1 MTDTRAIRW
10 SAWTLFAMG
19 VSQLIVHIQTMSQL
33 GNPPDERA
41 RGLYLAMN
49 AYTVPDFPIERSIL
63 SRYFGYSLMMAA
75 TSLLIAALV
84 LVAVKSMEND
94 PQALRRLA
102 RMYLGGLLVL
112 SIISVNYFIWPPTI
126 FLLVSFG
133 FAAFALAGFRKAA

>member
-19 VSQLIVHIQTMSQL
+19 AAQLLVHIQTMSQF
-33 GNPPDERA
+33 GSPPDDRTRA
-41 RGLYLAMN
+41 IYMAMN
-49 AYTVPDFPIERSIL
+49 GYTVPDFPIERSIL

-84 LVAVKSMEND
+84 LVAVKSMQED
-94 PQALRRLA
+94 RPALRRLA
-102 RMYLGGLLVL
+102 RMYLAGLLVL
-112 SIISVNYFIWPPTI
+112 TVISVNYFIWPPTI

-133 FAAFALAGFRKAA
+133 LAAFALAGFRKAA